1 MNLNKILCL
10 TLLPVAGAFAQEQF
24 DLPVERVRTL
34 RNQPGELHIDAQA
47 VTFRSK
53 DGKTNVEIKMQD
65 LRTASVA
72 DPRSLRFETYEVSK
86 WKPIERR
93 EYTFRASTDAPL
105 DALAQFLSIRVHRP
119 VVGHYWEGS
128 RFEVPAFHRRA
139 LSGADGTLR
148 IGEESIQFLSDK
160 EADARTWLYRD
171 IETIGR
177 PDSFRFRVTTN
188 RETYVVELK
197 DKLPDE
203 AYELA
208 WSKVY
213 GSERDRTKGSK

>member
-1 MNLNKILCL
+1 MSLTRILCL
-10 TLLPVAGAFAQEQF
+10 ALMSIAGAHAQEQF

-34 RNQPGELHIDAQA
+34 RDQPGELHIDATG
-47 VTFRSK
+47 VSFRSK
-53 DGKTNVEIKMQD
+53 DGKTNVAIKMQD

-72 DPRSLRFETYEVSK
+72 NPRSLRFETYEVSK
-86 WKPIERR
+86 WKPVERR
-93 EYTFRASTDAPL
+93 EYTFRASSDAPL
-105 DALAQFLSIRVHRP
+105 DALAQFLSGHVYRP
-119 VVGHYWEGS
+119 VVGHYWGRS
-128 RFEVPAFHRRA
+128 QFEVPAFHRRA
-139 LSGADGTLR
+139 FGGADGMLR

-188 RETYVVELK
+188 QETYVVELK
-197 DKLPDE
+197 DRLPDA

-208 WSKVY
+208 WTKVY
-213 GSERDRTKGSK
+213 NFERSTK